1 MAIGQ
6 NMLTDAQ
13 MDSEIR
19 RKKESGELDI
29 WTAQQVYQISKN
41 CPACRNQ
48 YYSKK
53 QSNLAVGITAV
64 VNAVLAFFLTR
75 YGGN

>member
-1 MAIGQ
+1 MSNGQ
-6 NMLTDAQ
+6 EMLTDAQ

-19 RKKESGELDI
+19 KKKESGELDI

-41 CPACRNQ
+41 CPACKNST
-48 YYSKK
+48 YSKK
-53 QSNLAVGITAV
+53 QSNLVVGITAT
-64 VNAVLAFFLTR
+64 VNAVLAFLFSR